1 MNSPPPVFHQRKL
14 TAKRK
19 VIIIKLI
26 IHGHV
31 TIGVYPAIIHIFRW
45 CPAIFTG
52 RGHAP
57 DERLQKKLRST
68 ESMKRLSI
76 TQLIPGM
83 ITAEDVYDLEH
94 ELVVPKGTVLT
105 DKLITKLDLYG
116 ILTIYAEDILPELD
130 PPKEPSETESSYYER
145 IKSSPEFQLFKEE
158 FESEVELFRENMNLV
173 VQKNTELDVK
183 TLLQN
188 TLAIVA
194 NHSGNISLLD
204 MLQNMREY
212 DDSTYTHSL
221 NVALICNILAGW
233 LKLPE
238 EEVELAT
245 ACGLFHDI
253 GKMMIPYSII
263 AKPGKLSAEEFAT
276 VKTHPT
282 LGFELLQSQDV
293 DEHVKNAALMHH
305 ERNDGSGYPQKLKGN
320 QIDPYARMVA
330 IADVYD
336 AMTAARCYRGPLC
349 PFRVIEMFEAEGFQ
363 KYDVSIL
370 LPFLKNVVNSC
381 LQNQCLLSD
390 GRKGTIIY
398 INKEKLSRPVVQC
411 GEEYVNLADQPDVEI
426 EKLL

>member
-1 MNSPPPVFHQRKL
+1 MNNMPVLFHCGKL
-14 TAKRK
+14 TVPEKL
-19 VIIIKLI
+19 IIIKLI
-26 IHGHV
+26 I
-31 TIGVYPAIIHIFRW
+31 F
-45 CPAIFTG
+45 
-52 RGHAP
+52 
-57 DERLQKKLRST
+57 LSLRQAARSIVP
-68 ESMKRLSI
+68 MKRLSI

-83 ITAEDVYDLEH
+83 IVAEDVYDLEH
-94 ELVVPKGTVLT
+94 ELLIEKGTVLT

-116 ILTIYAEDILPELD
+116 ILTIFAEDVV
-130 PPKEPSETESSYYER
+130 PSDRRSENSPDSGETSYSER
-145 IKSSPEFQLFKEE
+145 IKSSPEFQLFRED
-158 FESEVELFRENMNLV
+158 FENEVNLFRENMNLV
-173 VQKNTELDVK
+173 IQKNTDLDVK

-194 NHSGNISLLD
+194 NHSGSISLLD

-233 LKLPE
+233 LKFPDD
-238 EEVELAT
+238 EVELAT

-263 AKPGKLSAEEFAT
+263 AKPGKLSDEEFAT
-276 VKTHPT
+276 IKKHPT
-282 LGFELLQSQDV
+282 LGYQLLLSQDV

-305 ERNDGSGYPQKLKGN
+305 ERNDGSGYPLKLKGN
-320 QIDPYARMVA
+320 QIDPYARIVA

-349 PFRVIEMFEAEGFQ
+349 PFRVIEIFEAEGFQ

-370 LPFLKNVVNSC
+370 LPFLQNVVNSC
-381 LQNQCLLSD
+381 LQNRCLLSD

-411 GEEYVNLADQPDVEI
+411 GDEYVNLADLPDVEI
-426 EKLL
+426 VKLL

>member
-1 MNSPPPVFHQRKL
+1 
-14 TAKRK
+14 
-19 VIIIKLI
+19 
-26 IHGHV
+26 
-31 TIGVYPAIIHIFRW
+31 
-45 CPAIFTG
+45 
-52 RGHAP
+52 
-57 DERLQKKLRST
+57 
-68 ESMKRLSI
+68 MKRLSI

-83 ITAEDVYDLEH
+83 ITAEDVYDLEQ

-116 ILTIYAEDILPELD
+116 ILTIYAEDVLPTLYPQKD
-130 PPKEPSETESSYYER
+130 PSETEASYNER

-233 LKLPE
+233 LKLSE
-238 EEVELAT
+238 EDVELAT

-263 AKPGKLSAEEFAT
+263 AKPGKLSEEEFAT
-276 VKTHPT
+276 VKKHPV
-282 LGFELLQSQDV
+282 LGYQLLQSQDV

-305 ERNDGSGYPQKLKGN
+305 ERNDGSGYPSKLKGN

-349 PFRVIEMFEAEGFQ
+349 PFRVIEMFESEGFQ

-370 LPFLKNVVNSC
+370 LPFLENVVNSC
-381 LQNQCLLSD
+381 LQNRCLLSD

-411 GEEYVNLADQPDVEI
+411 GEEYVNLADQPDLEI

>member
-1 MNSPPPVFHQRKL
+1 MNNMPVLFHCGKL
-14 TAKRK
+14 TVPEKL
-19 VIIIKLI
+19 IIIKLI
-26 IHGHV
+26 I
-31 TIGVYPAIIHIFRW
+31 F
-45 CPAIFTG
+45 
-52 RGHAP
+52 
-57 DERLQKKLRST
+57 LSLRQAARSIVP
-68 ESMKRLSI
+68 MKRLSI

-83 ITAEDVYDLEH
+83 IVAEDVYDLEH
-94 ELVVPKGTVLT
+94 ELLIEKGTVLT

-116 ILTIYAEDILPELD
+116 ILTIFAEDVV
-130 PPKEPSETESSYYER
+130 PSDRRSENSPDSGETSYSER
-145 IKSSPEFQLFKEE
+145 IKSSPEFQLFRED
-158 FESEVELFRENMNLV
+158 FENEVNLFRENMNLV
-173 VQKNTELDVK
+173 IQKNTDLDVK

-194 NHSGNISLLD
+194 NHSGSISLLD

-233 LKLPE
+233 LKLPDD
-238 EEVELAT
+238 EVELAT

-263 AKPGKLSAEEFAT
+263 AKPGKLSDEEFAT
-276 VKTHPT
+276 IKKHPT
-282 LGFELLQSQDV
+282 LGYQLLLSQDV

-305 ERNDGSGYPQKLKGN
+305 ERNDGSGYPLKLKGN
-320 QIDPYARMVA
+320 QIDPYARIVA

-349 PFRVIEMFEAEGFQ
+349 PFRVIEIFEAEGFQ

-370 LPFLKNVVNSC
+370 LPFLQNVVNSC
-381 LQNQCLLSD
+381 LQNRCLLSD

-411 GEEYVNLADQPDVEI
+411 GDEYVNLADLPDVEI
-426 EKLL
+426 VKLL